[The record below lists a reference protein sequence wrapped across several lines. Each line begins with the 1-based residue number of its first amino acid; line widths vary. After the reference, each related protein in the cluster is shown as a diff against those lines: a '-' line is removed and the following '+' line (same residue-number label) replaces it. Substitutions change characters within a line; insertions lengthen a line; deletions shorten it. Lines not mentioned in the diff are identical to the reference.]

1 MFMKRFLITLTVLF
15 SLISMSSFASDSKVD
30 SRVLKSFQSSFK
42 NATEVDWTVSSNFYK
57 ANFTLNG
64 QYVAAYFDESGHMMA
79 ITRNISSTQ
88 LPISLQTNLKNNY
101 EGFWITN
108 LFEVANDEGTTYY
121 VTVENADTKLI
132 LKSSNSDWVTY
143 QKERKS

>member
-30 SRVLKSFQSSFK
+30 SRVLKSFETSFK
-42 NATEVDWTVSSNFYK
+42 NATEVDWTVTNNFYK
-57 ANFTLNG
+57 AKFSLNG
-64 QYVAAYFDESGHMMA
+64 QYVAAYFDGSGNMIA

-101 EGFWITN
+101 EGFWISD
-108 LFEVANDEGTTYY
+108 LFEVANEEGTTYY

>member
-1 MFMKRFLITLTVLF
+1 MKRFLITLTVLF

-42 NATEVDWTVSSNFYK
+42 NATEVDWTVTNNFYK
-57 ANFTLNG
+57 ANFSLNG
-64 QYVAAYFDESGHMMA
+64 QYVAAYFDGSGNMMA

-101 EGFWITN
+101 EGFWISD
-108 LFEVANDEGTTYY
+108 LFEVANEEGTTYY
-121 VTVENADTKLI
+121 VTVENANHKLI
-132 LKSSNSDWVTY
+132 LRSSNADSATY
-143 QKERKS
+143 QKQRKS

>member
-1 MFMKRFLITLTVLF
+1 MKRFLITLTVLF
-15 SLISMSSFASDSKVD
+15 SLISMSRFDSDSKVD

-42 NATEVDWTVSSNFYK
+42 NATEVDWTVTNNFYK
-57 ANFTLNG
+57 ANFSLNG
-64 QYVAAYFDESGHMMA
+64 QYVAAYFDGSGNMMA

-101 EGFWITN
+101 EGFWISD
-108 LFEVANDEGTTYY
+108 LFEVANEEGTTYY

-132 LKSSNSDWVTY
+132 LRSSNADWATY
-143 QKERKS
+143 QKQRKS

>member
-30 SRVLKSFQSSFK
+30 SRVLKSFETSFK
-42 NATEVDWTVSSNFYK
+42 NATEVDWTVTNNFYK
-57 ANFTLNG
+57 AKFSLNG
-64 QYVAAYFDESGHMMA
+64 QYVAAYFDASGNMIA

-101 EGFWITN
+101 EGFWISD
-108 LFEVANDEGTTYY
+108 LFEVANEEGTTYY

>member
-42 NATEVDWTVSSNFYK
+42 NATEVDWTVSNNFYK

-64 QYVAAYFDESGHMMA
+64 QYVAAYFDESGNMMA

-101 EGFWITN
+101 EGFWITD
-108 LFEVANDEGTTYY
+108 LFEVANEEGTTYY
-121 VTVENADTKLI
+121 VTVENADTRLI
-132 LKSSNSDWVTY
+132 LRSSSSDWATY
-143 QKERKS
+143 QKQRKS

>member
-1 MFMKRFLITLTVLF
+1 MI
-15 SLISMSSFASDSKVD
+15 
-30 SRVLKSFQSSFK
+30 
-42 NATEVDWTVSSNFYK
+42 
-57 ANFTLNG
+57 
-64 QYVAAYFDESGHMMA
+64 A

-101 EGFWITN
+101 EGFWISD
-108 LFEVANDEGTTYY
+108 LFEVANEEGTTYY

>member
-1 MFMKRFLITLTVLF
+1 MKRFLITLTVLF

-30 SRVLKSFQSSFK
+30 SRVLKSFESSFK
-42 NATEVDWTVSSNFYK
+42 NATEVDWTVSTNFYK
-57 ANFTLNG
+57 ANFLLNG
-64 QYVAAYFDESGHMMA
+64 QYVAAYFDASGNMMA

-101 EGFWITN
+101 EGLWISD
-108 LFEVANDEGTTYY
+108 LFEVANEEGTTYY

-132 LKSSNSDWVTY
+132 LRSSSSAWATY
-143 QKERKS
+143 QKVRKS

>member
-1 MFMKRFLITLTVLF
+1 MKRFLITLTVLF

-42 NATEVDWTVSSNFYK
+42 NATEVDWTVTNNFYK
-57 ANFTLNG
+57 ANFSLNG
-64 QYVAAYFDESGHMMA
+64 QYVAAYFDGSGNMIA

-101 EGFWITN
+101 EGFWISD
-108 LFEVANDEGTTYY
+108 LFEVANEEGTTYY